1 MIPTQ
6 TECDPNNPEEHV
18 LWALKNL
25 PSVQGVGQ
33 IVHPSILKQWSRH
46 LVECGFV
53 HVDSIKALAN
63 KNGTVSVKK
72 LPEQKIEWRP
82 PLRGSAHEFN
92 RGEWVPVG
100 TPQPKPIRLP
110 DVRQMSPEENQIML
124 DQYRRAGF
132 VPDLPPVL
140 DVAEELLLP

>member
-6 TECDPNNPEEHV
+6 EECNPDDPEEHF

-25 PSVQGVGQ
+25 PGVFGVGQ
-33 IVHPSILKQWSRH
+33 IVHPSILRQWSEH
-46 LVECGFV
+46 LVKCGFI
-53 HVDSIKALAN
+53 HVDSVKKLAN

-72 LPEQKIEWRP
+72 LPEQQIEWHP
-82 PLRGSAHEFN
+82 PLGPRHEFN
-92 RGEWVPVG
+92 RGDWVPVG
-100 TPQPKPIRLP
+100 TPKPEPTHLP
-110 DVRQMSPEENQIML
+110 DIRQWGPVENQIML

-132 VPDLPPVL
+132 IPDLPPTV